1 MSETFPF
8 LTGDA
13 LSQRFLALDAF
24 LLEHQRL
31 WRPRPFS
38 EPTLAWEAEHA
49 ELASWLRGRS
59 LEQADAEH
67 NQPTRLAAPAPYP
80 QLAAQAAALG
90 AVGELPL
97 AERPQAPNRFNVDV
111 PGRKW
116 QQIGLFAGR
125 LQFARPVV
133 HWLDWC
139 SGKGHLG
146 RLLAHAGQPLTC
158 LEHDPALV
166 ADGQRLSDRLGLSAH
181 HLRQD
186 VLAADCAERLLPGHT
201 PVALHACGE
210 LHLRLLRLASQA
222 GCRQLAVAPCCYNRI
237 PGPFYQPLSQAAGR
251 SLLALSLDDLRL
263 PLSETVT
270 ASQRVR
276 RQRDQS
282 MARRL
287 GFDLLQREL
296 RGIDQYLSVP
306 SLPVAWLERPYADY
320 CRELAALKGLPEPA
334 ARDWQALEAAGMLL
348 LNKSETLDAT
358 QRPAGSAW
366 RWSAT
371 WNWCAPCS
379 AARWN
384 SGCCWTAA
392 CIWSNRAIASAW
404 ASSVRPPCLRETC

>member
-97 AERPQAPNRFNVDV
+97 AERPQAPHRFNVDV

-116 QQIGLFAGR
+116 QQISLFAGR

-166 ADGQRLSDRLGLSAH
+166 ADGQRLSDRLELSAH

-237 PGPFYQPLSQAAGR
+237 PGPFYQPLSQAAGQ

-334 ARDWQALEAAGMLL
+334 ARDWQALEAAGWKRLAMVRNLELVRALFRRPLELWLL
-348 LNKSETLDAT
+348 LDRCLYLVE
-358 QRPAGSAW
+358 QGY
-366 RWSAT
+366 
-371 WNWCAPCS
+371 
-379 AARWN
+379 
-384 SGCCWTAA
+384 
-392 CIWSNRAIASAW
+392 
-404 ASSVRPPCLRETC
+404 SVRLGEFCPTSLSPRNLLILAERS

>member
-1 MSETFPF
+1 MGSRTHRA
-8 LTGDA
+8 GV
-13 LSQRFLALDAF
+13 LAARA
-24 LLEHQRL
+24 Q
-31 WRPRPFS
+31 
-38 EPTLAWEAEHA
+38 
-49 ELASWLRGRS
+49 

-146 RLLAHAGQPLTC
+146 RLLTHAGQPLTC

-237 PGPFYQPLSQAAGR
+237 PGPFYQPLANSRPIAA
-251 SLLALSLDDLRL
+251 
-263 PLSETVT
+263 
-270 ASQRVR
+270 
-276 RQRDQS
+276 
-282 MARRL
+282 
-287 GFDLLQREL
+287 
-296 RGIDQYLSVP
+296 
-306 SLPVAWLERPYADY
+306 
-320 CRELAALKGLPEPA
+320 
-334 ARDWQALEAAGMLL
+334 
-348 LNKSETLDAT
+348 
-358 QRPAGSAW
+358 
-366 RWSAT
+366 
-371 WNWCAPCS
+371 
-379 AARWN
+379 
-384 SGCCWTAA
+384 
-392 CIWSNRAIASAW
+392 RAIA
-404 ASSVRPPCLRETC
+404 

>member
-146 RLLAHAGQPLTC
+146 RLLAHTGQPLTC

-320 CRELAALKGLPEPA
+320 C
-334 ARDWQALEAAGMLL
+334 
-348 LNKSETLDAT
+348 
-358 QRPAGSAW
+358 
-366 RWSAT
+366 
-371 WNWCAPCS
+371 
-379 AARWN
+379 
-384 SGCCWTAA
+384 
-392 CIWSNRAIASAW
+392 
-404 ASSVRPPCLRETC
+404 

>member
-1 MSETFPF
+1 MSETFPL

-38 EPTLAWEAEHA
+38 EPTMAWEAEHA

-166 ADGQRLSDRLGLSAH
+166 ADGQRLSDRLGSPPTTSARMCWPRTAPSACFPGI
-181 HLRQD
+181 RQWPCT
-186 VLAADCAERLLPGHT
+186 LAANYTCACCAWPARP
-201 PVALHACGE
+201 
-210 LHLRLLRLASQA
+210 
-222 GCRQLAVAPCCYNRI
+222 AVAN
-237 PGPFYQPLSQAAGR
+237 
-251 SLLALSLDDLRL
+251 
-263 PLSETVT
+263 
-270 ASQRVR
+270 
-276 RQRDQS
+276 
-282 MARRL
+282 
-287 GFDLLQREL
+287 
-296 RGIDQYLSVP
+296 
-306 SLPVAWLERPYADY
+306 
-320 CRELAALKGLPEPA
+320 
-334 ARDWQALEAAGMLL
+334 
-348 LNKSETLDAT
+348 
-358 QRPAGSAW
+358 W
-366 RWSAT
+366 RWRHAAT
-371 WNWCAPCS
+371 TAFRGLSTSHSRKQQADRCSRYRLTTCACP
-379 AARWN
+379 
-384 SGCCWTAA
+384 
-392 CIWSNRAIASAW
+392 
-404 ASSVRPPCLRETC
+404 

>member
-80 QLAAQAAALG
+80 QLAAQATALG

-237 PGPFYQPLSQAAGR
+237 PGPFYQPLSQTAGR

-296 RGIDQYLSVP
+296 RGINQYLSVP
-306 SLPVAWLERPYADY
+306 SLPVAWLERP
-320 CRELAALKGLPEPA
+320 
-334 ARDWQALEAAGMLL
+334 
-348 LNKSETLDAT
+348 
-358 QRPAGSAW
+358 
-366 RWSAT
+366 
-371 WNWCAPCS
+371 
-379 AARWN
+379 
-384 SGCCWTAA
+384 
-392 CIWSNRAIASAW
+392 
-404 ASSVRPPCLRETC
+404 

>member
-186 VLAADCAERLLPGHT
+186 VLAVDCAERLLPGHT

-320 CRELAALKGLPEPA
+320 CRELAVLKGLPEPA
-334 ARDWQALEAAGMLL
+334 ARDWQALEA
-348 LNKSETLDAT
+348 
-358 QRPAGSAW
+358 PAGSAW
-366 RWSAT
+366 RWFAT

>member
-146 RLLAHAGQPLTC
+146 RLLAHTGQPLTC

-334 ARDWQALEAAGMLL
+334 ARDWQALEAWLEAPGDGPQPG
-348 LNKSETLDAT
+348 TGA
-358 QRPAGSAW
+358 RPVPPPAG
-366 RWSAT
+366 T
-371 WNWCAPCS
+371 L
-379 AARWN
+379 AAAGPLPV
-384 SGCCWTAA
+384 SGRTG
-392 CIWSNRAIASAW
+392 
-404 ASSVRPPCLRETC
+404 L

>member
-1 MSETFPF
+1 
-8 LTGDA
+8 
-13 LSQRFLALDAF
+13 
-24 LLEHQRL
+24 
-31 WRPRPFS
+31 
-38 EPTLAWEAEHA
+38 

-210 LHLRLLRLASQA
+210 LHLRLLRLASQ
-222 GCRQLAVAPCCYNRI
+222 
-237 PGPFYQPLSQAAGR
+237 
-251 SLLALSLDDLRL
+251 
-263 PLSETVT
+263 
-270 ASQRVR
+270 
-276 RQRDQS
+276 
-282 MARRL
+282 
-287 GFDLLQREL
+287 
-296 RGIDQYLSVP
+296 
-306 SLPVAWLERPYADY
+306 
-320 CRELAALKGLPEPA
+320 
-334 ARDWQALEAAGMLL
+334 
-348 LNKSETLDAT
+348 
-358 QRPAGSAW
+358 
-366 RWSAT
+366 
-371 WNWCAPCS
+371 
-379 AARWN
+379 
-384 SGCCWTAA
+384 
-392 CIWSNRAIASAW
+392 
-404 ASSVRPPCLRETC
+404 

>member
-1 MSETFPF
+1 MSETFPL

-38 EPTLAWEAEHA
+38 EPTMAWEAEHA

-334 ARDWQALEAAGMLL
+334 ARDWQALEAA
-348 LNKSETLDAT
+348 
-358 QRPAGSAW
+358 AGSAW
-366 RWSAT
+366 RWFAT

>member
-24 LLEHQRL
+24 LLKHQRL

-186 VLAADCAERLLPGHT
+186 VLAVDCAERLLPGHT

-320 CRELAALKGLPEPA
+320 CRELAVLKGLPNRP
-334 ARDWQALEAAGMLL
+334 R
-348 LNKSETLDAT
+348 AT
-358 QRPAGSAW
+358 GRRWKRPAGSAW
-366 RWSAT
+366 RWFAT